1 MDLVQQ
7 VGAYV
12 GAAALVGLVVFLPLY
27 VSQARDVRR
36 LRAWSEQEPDAAAEA
51 DRAALAGARV
61 AQQAAVARAT
71 GAAEAARAEVR
82 AAARDAAAMASSPAA
97 ERVAADRPATT
108 RITGERDAIPPQ
120 GAWRRWVSRGLN
132 ARQLVWIV
140 AGVFALGLAVAL
152 VSLQIA
158 GSGDSGGSAP
168 EPTVEE
174 AGVVKADV
182 EVAVLNGTAVPGL
195 AAKVGDDVEANGYT
209 LGAVTNSESPAGD
222 TVVLFQRAHEEEAR
236 SVASDLGLE
245 SVSPVD
251 PDSSAVAGGADVVV
265 VAGEDRARF

>member
-1 MDLVQQ
+1 MDLAQQ

-36 LRAWSEQEPDAAAEA
+36 LRAWSEREPDAAAEA
-51 DRAALAGARV
+51 ERAALAGARV
-61 AQQAAVARAT
+61 AQQTAVARAT

-108 RITGERDAIPPQ
+108 RITAEREAIPPQ
-120 GAWRRWVSRGLN
+120 GVWRRWVSRGPN

-158 GSGDSGGSAP
+158 GSGDTGSAP

-222 TVVLFQRAHEEEAR
+222 TVVLFQRGHEEEAR

-245 SVSPVD
+245 GVSPVD
-251 PDSSAVAGGADVVV
+251 PDSRAVAGGADVVV
-265 VAGEDRARF
+265 VAGEDRARL

>member
-1 MDLVQQ
+1 VDVVQQ

-12 GAAALVGLVVFLPLY
+12 GVASLVGLVVFVPLF

-36 LRAWSEQEPDAAAEA
+36 LRTWSEREPGAPAEA
-51 DRAALAGARV
+51 ERAAVAGARV
-61 AQQAAVARAT
+61 AQQAAIARAT

-82 AAARDAAAMASSPAA
+82 AAARDAAAMSRSPAA
-97 ERVAADRPATT
+97 ERVAADRPAAT
-108 RITGERDAIPPQ
+108 RITAEREAVQPEP
-120 GAWRRWVSRGLN
+120 GWRRWLSRGPN

-158 GSGDSGGSAP
+158 GGGDGVGSAP

-174 AGVVKADV
+174 AGVVKGDV

-195 AAKVGDDVEANGYT
+195 AAKVGDDVEANGYA
-209 LGAVTNSESPAGD
+209 LGAVTNSETPADETAVFFERG
-222 TVVLFQRAHEEEAR
+222 HEEEAR
-236 SVASDLGLE
+236 VVARDLGVQ

-251 PDSSAVAGGADVVV
+251 SDASGVAEGADVVV
-265 VAGEDRARF
+265 VAGEDRAQP